1 MGLHLYKRLTRV
13 KNQGSCGSCWAFET
27 VTAMEGIN
35 HIVTENLTEPSK
47 QVLIDCDTTYNNGCN
62 GGLMGC
68 AFPFIVSNGGLRNEE
83 DYPYIMEEETCS
95 SMRKALASVAIE
107 ASA

>member
-1 MGLHLYKRLTRV
+1 MGLNLYKRLTHV

-27 VTAMEGIN
+27 VAAMEGLS
-35 HIVTENLTEPSK
+35 E

-68 AFPFIVSNGGLRNEE
+68 AFSFIVSNGGLRNEE
-83 DYPYIMEEETCS
+83 DYPYIMEEGTC
-95 SMRKALASVAIE
+95 SMRKVYIQNAQPTIVLSLGPYVLCLF
-107 ASA
+107 